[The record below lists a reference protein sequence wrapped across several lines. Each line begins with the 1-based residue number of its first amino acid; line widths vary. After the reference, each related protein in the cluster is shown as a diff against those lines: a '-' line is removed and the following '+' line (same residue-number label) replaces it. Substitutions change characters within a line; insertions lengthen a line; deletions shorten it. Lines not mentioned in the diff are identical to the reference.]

1 MMPDSDDE
9 RIARLLQAAQQGD
22 SEAFGQLYESYAQQ
36 VFRYLYA
43 HLDERMDAEDL
54 TGEVFLRVW
63 RALPQYQRTEAPFGG
78 FLFRVARNALY
89 DHYRR
94 NRSHRAYILP
104 EDDRMAERASDPAES
119 HLQDYEHQH
128 LRRILSKLP
137 EEQRSV
143 LTLRFLAGLSP
154 EETAQAMGKSNGA
167 VRVLQHRAL
176 YGLRKI
182 LLKES
187 DDQKRK

>member
-1 MMPDSDDE
+1 MMPGSEDE
-9 RIARLLQAAQQGD
+9 RISRLLQAAQQGD
-22 SEAFGQLYESYAQQ
+22 SEAFGHLYESYAPQ

-63 RALPQYQRTEAPFGG
+63 RALPQYRQSEVPFGG

-94 NRSHRAYILP
+94 HRSRRALILP
-104 EDDRMAERASDPAES
+104 VDDRMAERASDPAERT
-119 HLQDYEHQH
+119 LQDDEHQQ
-128 LRRILSKLP
+128 LRRILSRLP
-137 EEQRSV
+137 EDQRSV
-143 LTLRFLAGLSP
+143 LTLRFLAELSP
-154 EETAQAMGKSNGA
+154 EETAQALGKSNGA

-176 YGLRKI
+176 YALRKI
-182 LLKES
+182 LMKES
-187 DDQKRK
+187 DVQKRK